1 MVRTAV
7 FTSPTH
13 EMIGI
18 PGTFSPT
25 TSTLLAGQS
34 ESVLI
39 DAQFI
44 ESDIAAL
51 GDMIEASGTKLTTI
65 YVTHG
70 HADHYLGVGPLLDR
84 FPGARA
90 IATASVVDS
99 IKKTLELQAT
109 QWSAMFGDG
118 AVKATALPEPMD
130 GDTIELEGTE
140 MRVIEVGQADIYPST
155 VVHIPAI
162 DLVVAGDVVYNQVH
176 VMLGLTGPDEWQK
189 WIESVDKVEQL
200 HPTSIVA
207 GHKKPD
213 ASDAEAEAMLGSTR
227 SYISDFAELSQTTK
241 DADELVTGMLA
252 KYETF
257 ANPWTLE
264 FSAQAWFGRR
274 NGG

>member
-1 MVRTAV
+1 MLRTSV

-13 EMIGI
+13 DLVGI

-25 TSTLLAGQS
+25 TSTLIAGDS

-51 GDMIEASGTKLTTI
+51 GDLIEASGTSLTTI

-70 HADHYLGVGPLLDR
+70 HADHYLGVGLLQDR

-90 IATASVVDS
+90 IALPDVVDH
-99 IKKTLELQAT
+99 IKKTLDVQAG
-109 QWSAMFGDG
+109 QWSALFGDS

-155 VVHIPAI
+155 VVHVPAI
-162 DLVVAGDVVYNQVH
+162 DLVVAGDVVYNQCH
-176 VMLGLTGPDEWQK
+176 VMLGLTGPEEWQK
-189 WIESVDKVEQL
+189 WLASIDAVEQL
-200 HPTSIVA
+200 QPKTIVA
-207 GHKKPD
+207 GHKRPD
-213 ASDAEAEAMLGSTR
+213 ASDDDADTMLVTTR
-227 SYISDFAELSQTTK
+227 AYISDFAELSQTAK
-241 DADELVTGMLA
+241 DADELIAAMLA

-257 ANPWTLE
+257 ANPWTLQ
-264 FSAQAWFGRR
+264 FSAQAVFGRR
-274 NGG
+274 NGR

>member
-1 MVRTAV
+1 VFRTTV
-7 FTSPTH
+7 FTSPAH
-13 EMIGI
+13 EMVGI

-25 TSTLLAGQS
+25 TSTLVVGQS

-51 GDMIEASGTKLTTI
+51 GDLIEASGTKLTTI

-70 HADHYLGVGPLLDR
+70 HADHYLGLGPLLDR
-84 FPGARA
+84 FAGARP
-90 IATASVVDS
+90 IATATVVDY
-99 IKKTLELQAT
+99 IKKTLGLQAR

-118 AVKATALPEPMD
+118 AVTATALPEPMD
-130 GDTIELEGTE
+130 SDVIELEGME

-176 VMLGLTGPDEWQK
+176 MMLGLTGPDEWQE

-200 HPTSIVA
+200 HPTTIVA

-213 ASDAEAEAMLGSTR
+213 ASDEDAEAMLGSTR

-241 DADELVTGMLA
+241 DADELVAGMLA
-252 KYETF
+252 RYQTF

-264 FSAQAWFGRR
+264 FSAQAWFRRR

>member
-1 MVRTAV
+1 MV
-7 FTSPTH
+7 
-13 EMIGI
+13 GI

-25 TSTLLAGQS
+25 TSTLVVGQS

-51 GDMIEASGTKLTTI
+51 GDLIEASGTKLTTI

-70 HADHYLGVGPLLDR
+70 HADHYLGLGPLLDR
-84 FPGARA
+84 FAGARP
-90 IATASVVDS
+90 IATATVVDY
-99 IKKTLELQAT
+99 IKKTLGLQAR

-118 AVKATALPEPMD
+118 AVTATALPEPMD
-130 GDTIELEGTE
+130 SDVIELEGME

-176 VMLGLTGPDEWQK
+176 MMLGLTGPDEWQE

-200 HPTSIVA
+200 HPTTIVA

-213 ASDAEAEAMLGSTR
+213 ASDEDAEAMLGSTR

-241 DADELVTGMLA
+241 DADELVAGMLA
-252 KYETF
+252 RYQTF

-264 FSAQAWFGRR
+264 FSAQAWFRRR

>member
-1 MVRTAV
+1 MLRTEV

-13 EMIGI
+13 ELVGI

-25 TSTLLAGQS
+25 TSTLIVGQS

-51 GDMIEASGTKLTTI
+51 GDMIEASGTELTTI

-70 HADHYLGVGPLLDR
+70 HADHYLGVGRLRER

-90 IATASVVDS
+90 IATRSVVNN
-99 IKKTLELQAT
+99 INETLERQAK
-109 QWSAMFGDG
+109 QWAALFGDA
-118 AVKATALPEPMD
+118 AVKATAVP
-130 GDTIELEGTE
+130 DTMAGNVIDLEGAE
-140 MRVIEVGQADIYPST
+140 LRVIEVGQADIYPST
-155 VVHIPAI
+155 VVHVPEI
-162 DLVVAGDVVYNQVH
+162 DLVVAGDVVYNQCH

-189 WIESVDKVEQL
+189 WLESVEAVKRL
-200 HPTSIVA
+200 RPKTIVA

-213 ASDAEAEAMLGSTR
+213 ASDDDAPAMLINTR
-227 SYISDFAELSQTTK
+227 SYISDFAELSQTGE
-241 DADELVTGMLA
+241 DAHELVAGMLA
-252 KYETF
+252 RYEAF

-274 NGG
+274 KAS

>member
-1 MVRTAV
+1 VLRTTV
-7 FTSPTH
+7 FTSPAH
-13 EMIGI
+13 EMVGI

-25 TSTLLAGQS
+25 TSTLVVGQS

-51 GDMIEASGTKLTTI
+51 GDLIEASGTKLTTI

-70 HADHYLGVGPLLDR
+70 HADHYLGLGPLLDR
-84 FPGARA
+84 FAGARP
-90 IATASVVDS
+90 IATATVVDY
-99 IKKTLELQAT
+99 IKKTLGLQAR

-118 AVKATALPEPMD
+118 AVTATALPEPMD
-130 GDTIELEGTE
+130 SDVIELEGME

-176 VMLGLTGPDEWQK
+176 MMLGLTGPDEWQE

-200 HPTSIVA
+200 HPTTIVA

-213 ASDAEAEAMLGSTR
+213 ASDEDAEAMLGSTR

-241 DADELVTGMLA
+241 DADELVAGMLA
-252 KYETF
+252 RYQTF

-264 FSAQAWFGRR
+264 FSAQAWFRRR